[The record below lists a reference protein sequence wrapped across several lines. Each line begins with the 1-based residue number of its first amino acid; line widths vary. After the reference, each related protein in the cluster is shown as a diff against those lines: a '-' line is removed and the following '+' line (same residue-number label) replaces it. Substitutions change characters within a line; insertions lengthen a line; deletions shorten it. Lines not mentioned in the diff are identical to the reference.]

1 MLSLCRFTG
10 VSFVLILIIV
20 VCYVDEIL
28 KMFFIFNVQSVYI
41 LERNSAFFYNILHFF
56 SPAAGKIEMTLC
68 PLLVGVNR
76 KQTLHTHDNRHHRL
90 MFERISPPTSVGLF
104 DFWFQVFFFF

>member
-1 MLSLCRFTG
+1 M
-10 VSFVLILIIV
+10 SFVLILIIV

-41 LERNSAFFYNILHFF
+41 LERNRVHFSNILHFF

-76 KQTLHTHDNRHHRL
+76 KQALPE
-90 MFERISPPTSVGLF
+90 EREERKEEKIS
-104 DFWFQVFFFF
+104 